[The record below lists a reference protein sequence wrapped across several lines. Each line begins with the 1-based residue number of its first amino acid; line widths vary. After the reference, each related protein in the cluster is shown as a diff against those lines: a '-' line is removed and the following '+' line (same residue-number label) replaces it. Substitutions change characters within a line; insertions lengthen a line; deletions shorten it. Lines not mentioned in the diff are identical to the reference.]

1 MNRRDFL
8 MTSAGTATVMLA
20 DFDSASAQAAALPA
34 SAPSAAFPFK
44 KKRKTVLGSEM
55 AFVDEGSGQ
64 PVVFLHGNPTSSYLW
79 RNIIPYVT
87 GSRRAIA
94 PDLIGMGDSD
104 KPKISYTYDDHAQ
117 HLHALLDALDLS
129 DVILVI
135 HDWGSSLGLHYA
147 RENPDRIAGLV
158 FMEAMVP
165 PAFPFESYE
174 AMGPFGDLFRTLRTK
189 GPGEQMVLEENF
201 FVETIL
207 ARMGLWRHR
216 SAPTPCRLIAAPTPH
231 PKAGCQPCNGHARFP
246 IANSPA
252 GVARTVNSNSA
263 WLVQTNIPKLM
274 FYADPGALI
283 PPAAAEW
290 LTDNL
295 KNIETR
301 FLGAGQHFVQ
311 EDHPHLI
318 GQGIADWLRRN

>member
-1 MNRRDFL
+1 
-8 MTSAGTATVMLA
+8 
-20 DFDSASAQAAALPA
+20 
-34 SAPSAAFPFK
+34 
-44 KKRKTVLGSEM
+44 M
-55 AFVDEGSGQ
+55 AYVDEGSGQ

-104 KPKISYTYDDHAQ
+104 KPDISYTYDDHAR

-129 DVILVI
+129 DIILVI

-147 RENPDRIAGLV
+147 RENPDRVAAVV

-165 PAFPFESYE
+165 PAFPFESYA
-174 AMGPFGDLFRTLRTK
+174 AMGSFGDLFKALRTK
-189 GPGEQMVLEENF
+189 GSGEQMVLEENF

-207 ARMGLWRHR
+207 AKMGVATPLGPGAMENYRR
-216 SAPTPCRLIAAPTPH
+216 PYPTPQSRIPTLQWP
-231 PKAGCQPCNGHARFP
+231 REIP
-246 IANSPA
+246 IGNEPA
-252 GVARTVNSNSA
+252 DVALAIRSNSS
-263 WLVQTNIPKLM
+263 WLLETDVPKLM

-283 PPAAAEW
+283 PMPAAAW
-290 LTDNL
+290 LTANL

-301 FLGAGQHFVQ
+301 FLGAGLHFVQ

-318 GQGIADWLRRN
+318 GQGIADWLRRTDPQNKEI

>member
-55 AFVDEGSGQ
+55 AYVDEGSGQ

-207 ARMGLWRHR
+207 ARMGVATPLGADTMQAYRR
-216 SAPTPCRLIAAPTPH
+216 PYPTPESRLPTLQWP
-231 PKAGCQPCNGHARFP
+231 REVP

-263 WLVQTNIPKLM
+263 WLVQSNIPKLM

-301 FLGAGQHFVQ
+301 FLGTGQHFVQ